1 MLLEKLIWIVATRT
15 VFYIDEGNLVC
26 VDYCFSFFHY
36 GGTFKLIDMH
46 EPNMVEVHDE
56 YCPCDE
62 CCYEESLQV
71 DQEEAELLQSNR
83 DFWLECMQDPDLPY

>member
-1 MLLEKLIWIVATRT
+1 
-15 VFYIDEGNLVC
+15 
-26 VDYCFSFFHY
+26 
-36 GGTFKLIDMH
+36 MH
-46 EPNMVEVHDE
+46 EPGFDDDLPNMVEVHDE